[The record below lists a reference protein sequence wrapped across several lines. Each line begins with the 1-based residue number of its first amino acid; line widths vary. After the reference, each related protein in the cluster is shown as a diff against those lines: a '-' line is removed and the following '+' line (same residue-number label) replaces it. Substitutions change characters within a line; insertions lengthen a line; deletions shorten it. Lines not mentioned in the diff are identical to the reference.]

1 MVIVPKVQGS
11 SVLVFLFKI
20 HTMSTVRICRVQG
33 PVQSGGYTA
42 GAQGPHGEL
51 PWEVHH

>member
-1 MVIVPKVQGS
+1 MPKSKGV
-11 SVLVFLFKI
+11 VFLYSFLKI

-33 PVQSGGYTA
+33 PVQSGGHTA
-42 GAQGPHGEL
+42 GAQGPHREL